1 MTWHP
6 DRPGGCETRFRE
18 ICLAAQELQ
27 STANF
32 RRHYHAHAAAESAG
46 WERASS
52 SAAWEREEADR
63 WEQRDDR
70 WEQRPFWEDS
80 PFWEEG
86 QAERAREEERR
97 WQREQFDQD
106 EAQDRKDRRTVRIG
120 VKLLMGYLV
129 FRVTVFWGFVNS
141 IEPDLS
147 PELKRHLELQ
157 RAQMLRESRGHSEF
171 VGVPDEEC
179 VSVSRR

>member
-1 MTWHP
+1 MRWHP
-6 DRPGGCETRFRE
+6 DRPGGCETRFRD

-32 RRHYHAHAAAESAG
+32 RRHHHAHAEAEPSGA
-46 WERASS
+46 ERASS
-52 SAAWEREEADR
+52 SEAWERDPG
-63 WEQRDDR
+63 DR

-97 WQREQFDQD
+97 WQQREQFDQD
-106 EAQDRKDRRTVRIG
+106 EAQDRKDGRTVRIG
-120 VKLLMGYLV
+120 VKILMAYLM
-129 FRVTVFWGFVNS
+129 FRATVFWGFVNS

-157 RAQMLRESRGHSEF
+157 RAQMHRESMAARGQSEF
-171 VGVPDEEC
+171 VEEPGEERE
-179 VSVSRR
+179 SASKH